1 MVVVVV
7 EVGVEGEVGRWVL
20 RRWWKV
26 AEGMR
31 GEPAVL
37 LEAASLTDADV
48 TAAGLRRGASKGFLS
63 IADAF
68 GVVWDDEDDQSFNMI
83 DSG

>member
-1 MVVVVV
+1 MVAVLEIVVD

-26 AEGMR
+26 AGGGMR

-37 LEAASLTDADV
+37 LDAASLTDADV
-48 TAAGLRRGASKGFLS
+48 TATGLRRGASNGFLS
-63 IADAF
+63 MADAF
-68 GVVWDDEDDQSFNMI
+68 GVV
-83 DSG
+83 